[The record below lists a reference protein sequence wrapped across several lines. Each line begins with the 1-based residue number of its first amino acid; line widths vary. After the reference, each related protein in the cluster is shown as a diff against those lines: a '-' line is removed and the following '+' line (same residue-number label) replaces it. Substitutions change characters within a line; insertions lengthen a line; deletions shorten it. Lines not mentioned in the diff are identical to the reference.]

1 MNNTKVKGLYKQY
14 SGIIT
19 ICLWIIF
26 IIWKIPFLNKGIDY
40 TDTGF
45 NMENYKNVFF
55 GEGITDIGLVLT
67 NLIGGIIYK
76 LLPAYQLLVY
86 RILHWIIG
94 ILTAFFAYQIFK
106 RYLDKN
112 LILVLLIGL
121 SLATKGGESI
131 YSYYPMTSLVLI
143 LALMFLHAGLVDKKN
158 SKLVI
163 AGIISGINILFRL
176 TNLIYLAMVLLIIF
190 YGWIKGYSKK
200 ETIKTAFLYVVGAAG
215 AFICIIPLLFF
226 ILGPENLIN
235 SFMSY
240 VREFLGIVDKN
251 VVNHLAIEEKS
262 GHSLSAEI
270 KTLGQQG
277 ISSITVMICCFVP
290 VVILWELIGTFIKR
304 VVDFKNNFLMEIVFA
319 VYSIVVL
326 FVLKNKISG
335 TVFLILAIGSLCFS
349 FAFLL
354 KAKKIKS
361 EYALLFAS
369 TFLMGCCSVIGSD
382 LGFRRISII
391 QSYAVLSIALGV
403 QLIMTCTSLNNKYF
417 KIAKNFVKSFSIIFI
432 TSLYVV
438 GIFCM
443 MPQSYLDADYGELKY
458 SVNPELTVLKGMKT
472 SKIRSEQLNEYYEI
486 MRKPELQNTEVAVF
500 GYFPLGFNISEQK
513 DYFESVMPC
522 VDYPRVSVERLLG
535 VIQEKQDQGIKPV
548 IVISY
553 VNQIQRGDDHFTSEA
568 KMAVLDYMLSL
579 NEYEVY
585 HESNNFKIYAPID

>member
-1 MNNTKVKGLYKQY
+1 MNNIKVKGLYKQY

-143 LALMFLHAGLVDKKN
+143 LALMFLHTGLVDKKN

-190 YGWIKGYSKK
+190 YGWINGYSKK
-200 ETIKTAFLYVVGAAG
+200 ETIKTAFLYVAGAAG

-290 VVILWELIGTFIKR
+290 VVILWELIRTFIKR

-354 KAKKIKS
+354 KSKKIKS

-432 TSLYVV
+432 TSLYAV

>member
-1 MNNTKVKGLYKQY
+1 MNNIKVKGLYKQY

-143 LALMFLHAGLVDKKN
+143 LALMFLHTGLVDKKN

-190 YGWIKGYSKK
+190 YGWINGYSKK
-200 ETIKTAFLYVVGAAG
+200 ETIKTAFLYVAGAAG

-290 VVILWELIGTFIKR
+290 VVILWELIRTFIKR

-354 KAKKIKS
+354 KSKKIKS

-417 KIAKNFVKSFSIIFI
+417 KIAKNFVKSFSIFFI

-458 SVNPELTVLKGMKT
+458 SVKPELTVLKGMKT

>member
-1 MNNTKVKGLYKQY
+1 MNNIKVKGLYKQY

-143 LALMFLHAGLVDKKN
+143 LALMFLHTGLVDKKN

-190 YGWIKGYSKK
+190 YGWINGYSKK
-200 ETIKTAFLYVVGAAG
+200 ETIKTAFLYVAGAAG

-290 VVILWELIGTFIKR
+290 VVILWELIRTFIKR

-354 KAKKIKS
+354 KSKKIKS

-417 KIAKNFVKSFSIIFI
+417 KIAKNFVKSFSIFFI
-432 TSLYVV
+432 TSLYAV

-568 KMAVLDYMLSL
+568 KMAVLNYMLEL
-579 NEYEVY
+579 NDYEVY
-585 HESNNFKIYAPID
+585 HESEYFEIFIPVS

>member
-1 MNNTKVKGLYKQY
+1 
-14 SGIIT
+14 
-19 ICLWIIF
+19 
-26 IIWKIPFLNKGIDY
+26 
-40 TDTGF
+40 
-45 NMENYKNVFF
+45 
-55 GEGITDIGLVLT
+55 
-67 NLIGGIIYK
+67 
-76 LLPAYQLLVY
+76 
-86 RILHWIIG
+86 
-94 ILTAFFAYQIFK
+94 
-106 RYLDKN
+106 
-112 LILVLLIGL
+112 
-121 SLATKGGESI
+121 
-131 YSYYPMTSLVLI
+131 
-143 LALMFLHAGLVDKKN
+143 
-158 SKLVI
+158 
-163 AGIISGINILFRL
+163 
-176 TNLIYLAMVLLIIF
+176 
-190 YGWIKGYSKK
+190 
-200 ETIKTAFLYVVGAAG
+200 
-215 AFICIIPLLFF
+215 
-226 ILGPENLIN
+226 
-235 SFMSY
+235 
-240 VREFLGIVDKN
+240 
-251 VVNHLAIEEKS
+251 
-262 GHSLSAEI
+262 
-270 KTLGQQG
+270 
-277 ISSITVMICCFVP
+277 
-290 VVILWELIGTFIKR
+290 
-304 VVDFKNNFLMEIVFA
+304 MEIVFA

-354 KAKKIKS
+354 KSKKIKS

-417 KIAKNFVKSFSIIFI
+417 KIAKNFVKSFSIFFI
-432 TSLYVV
+432 TSLYAV

-568 KMAVLDYMLSL
+568 KMAVLNYMLEL
-579 NEYEVY
+579 NDYEVY
-585 HESNNFKIYAPID
+585 HESEYFEIFIPVS

>member
-1 MNNTKVKGLYKQY
+1 MNNIKVKGLYKQY

-143 LALMFLHAGLVDKKN
+143 LALMFLHTGLVDKKN

-190 YGWIKGYSKK
+190 YGWINGYSKK
-200 ETIKTAFLYVVGAAG
+200 ETIKTAFLYVAGAAG

-290 VVILWELIGTFIKR
+290 VVILWELIRTFIKR

-354 KAKKIKS
+354 KSKKIKS

-417 KIAKNFVKSFSIIFI
+417 KIAKNFVKSFSIFFI
-432 TSLYVV
+432 TSLYAV

-443 MPQSYLDADYGELKY
+443 MSQSYLDADYGELKY

>member
-1 MNNTKVKGLYKQY
+1 MNNIKVKGLYKQY
-14 SGIIT
+14 SVIIT

-143 LALMFLHAGLVDKKN
+143 LALMFLHTGLVDKKN

-190 YGWIKGYSKK
+190 YGWINGYSKK
-200 ETIKTAFLYVVGAAG
+200 ETIKTAFLYVAGAAG

-290 VVILWELIGTFIKR
+290 VVILWELIRTFIKR

-354 KAKKIKS
+354 KSKKIKS

-417 KIAKNFVKSFSIIFI
+417 KIAKNFVKSFSIFFI

-443 MPQSYLDADYGELKY
+443 MSQSYLDADYGELKY

>member
-1 MNNTKVKGLYKQY
+1 MNNIKVKGLYKQY

-143 LALMFLHAGLVDKKN
+143 LALMFLHTGLVDKKN

-190 YGWIKGYSKK
+190 YGWINGYSKK
-200 ETIKTAFLYVVGAAG
+200 ETIKTAFLYVAGAAG

-290 VVILWELIGTFIKR
+290 VVILWELIRTFIKR

-354 KAKKIKS
+354 KSKKIKS

-417 KIAKNFVKSFSIIFI
+417 KIAKNFVKSFSIFFI

>member
-1 MNNTKVKGLYKQY
+1 MNNIKVKGLYKQY

-143 LALMFLHAGLVDKKN
+143 LALMFLHTGLVDKKN

-190 YGWIKGYSKK
+190 YGWINGYSKK
-200 ETIKTAFLYVVGAAG
+200 ETIKTAFLYVAGAAG

-290 VVILWELIGTFIKR
+290 VVILWELIRTFIKR

-349 FAFLL
+349 F
-354 KAKKIKS
+354 
-361 EYALLFAS
+361 
-369 TFLMGCCSVIGSD
+369 
-382 LGFRRISII
+382 
-391 QSYAVLSIALGV
+391 
-403 QLIMTCTSLNNKYF
+403 
-417 KIAKNFVKSFSIIFI
+417 
-432 TSLYVV
+432 
-438 GIFCM
+438 
-443 MPQSYLDADYGELKY
+443 
-458 SVNPELTVLKGMKT
+458 
-472 SKIRSEQLNEYYEI
+472 
-486 MRKPELQNTEVAVF
+486 
-500 GYFPLGFNISEQK
+500 
-513 DYFESVMPC
+513 
-522 VDYPRVSVERLLG
+522 
-535 VIQEKQDQGIKPV
+535 
-548 IVISY
+548 
-553 VNQIQRGDDHFTSEA
+553 HF
-568 KMAVLDYMLSL
+568 Y
-579 NEYEVY
+579 
-585 HESNNFKIYAPID
+585 

>member
-1 MNNTKVKGLYKQY
+1 MNNIKVKGLYKQY

-143 LALMFLHAGLVDKKN
+143 LALMFLHTGLVDKKN
-158 SKLVI
+158 SKLVT

-190 YGWIKGYSKK
+190 YGWINGYSKK
-200 ETIKTAFLYVVGAAG
+200 ETIKTAFLYVAGAAG

-290 VVILWELIGTFIKR
+290 VVILWELIRTFIKR

-354 KAKKIKS
+354 KSKKIKS

-417 KIAKNFVKSFSIIFI
+417 KIAKNFVKSFSIFFI
-432 TSLYVV
+432 TLCIGNLVP
-438 GIFCM
+438 C
-443 MPQSYLDADYGELKY
+443 
-458 SVNPELTVLKGMKT
+458 
-472 SKIRSEQLNEYYEI
+472 QLN
-486 MRKPELQNTEVAVF
+486 
-500 GYFPLGFNISEQK
+500 
-513 DYFESVMPC
+513 
-522 VDYPRVSVERLLG
+522 
-535 VIQEKQDQGIKPV
+535 
-548 IVISY
+548 
-553 VNQIQRGDDHFTSEA
+553 
-568 KMAVLDYMLSL
+568 
-579 NEYEVY
+579 
-585 HESNNFKIYAPID
+585 

>member
-1 MNNTKVKGLYKQY
+1 MNNIKVKGLYKQY

-143 LALMFLHAGLVDKKN
+143 LALMFLHTGLVDKKN

-190 YGWIKGYSKK
+190 YGWINGYSKK
-200 ETIKTAFLYVVGAAG
+200 ETIKTAFLYVAGAAG

-277 ISSITVMICCFVP
+277 ISSITVMICYFVP
-290 VVILWELIGTFIKR
+290 VVILWELIRTFIKR

-354 KAKKIKS
+354 KSKKIKS

-432 TSLYVV
+432 TSLYAV